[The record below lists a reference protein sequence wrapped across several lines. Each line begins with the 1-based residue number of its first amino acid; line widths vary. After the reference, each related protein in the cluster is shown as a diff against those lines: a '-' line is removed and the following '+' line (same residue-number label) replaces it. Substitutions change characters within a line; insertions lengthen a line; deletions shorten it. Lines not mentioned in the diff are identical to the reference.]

1 MPSLEDLIEQQDNRC
16 FLCKQEM
23 LDPTREH
30 VIPLS
35 SKEHSIFLLQSAR
48 NQVATCRG
56 CNHVKVGRMP
66 TDTELKRLVVLKRQ
80 ITGEAERGEWLKI

>member
-1 MPSLEDLIEQQDNRC
+1 MASLNSLIEQQDNLC
-16 FLCKQEM
+16 FLCKEEM

-35 SKEHSIFLLQSAR
+35 SKEHSIFVLRSAR

-56 CNHVKVGRMP
+56 CNRVKANRMP
-66 TDTELKRLVVLKRQ
+66 TDIELKRLVVLKRQ